1 MAVAGSP
8 CLGPV
13 VVAVLVVDDSRA
25 VVVQR
30 LDAADRAHLHPR
42 LAAGL
47 AAVLP
52 LLRHPAGEGRQR
64 KKGQRTHVSGLSLSS
79 AL

>member
-1 MAVAGSP
+1 MAVAGAP
-8 CLGPV
+8 GLGPV
-13 VVAVLVVDDSRA
+13 VVAVLVVDEPRA

-30 LDAADRAHLHPR
+30 LHAADRAHLHPR

-47 AAVLP
+47 AAILP
-52 LLRHPAGEGRQR
+52 LLRHPAGEGRE
-64 KKGQRTHVSGLSLSS
+64 KKCDVSGLSLPS